1 MKRHYFLKIA
11 LGVTLFGILTYFLR
25 KYADKYSWIAILAA
39 FLVLYVLFMW
49 LSEYG
54 TNRMLKLANTPSVKA
69 GSVICATFA
78 MFSPFYLFWVFA
90 DLIPITSYQVW
101 LITGFPFFFLT
112 MIPLISV
119 SDFMKDTGMV
129 RILSPK
135 RILLIN
141 LALYFAILVAVQVI
155 LNRFIIPAL

>member
-11 LGVTLFGILTYFLR
+11 LGLTLLGLLTYFLH
-25 KYADKYSWIAILAA
+25 KYADNYSWIVILLL
-39 FLVLYVLFMW
+39 FLIVYVFSMW

-54 TNRMLKLANTPSVKA
+54 TNRMLKLAVTPSVKP
-69 GSVICATFA
+69 GSVICAAFA
-78 MFSPFYLFWVFA
+78 MFSPFYFFWLLA

-112 MIPLISV
+112 MIPLTSV

-129 RILSPK
+129 RIISPK
-135 RILLIN
+135 LLLLIN
-141 LALYFAILVAVQVI
+141 LALYIAILIAVQFI